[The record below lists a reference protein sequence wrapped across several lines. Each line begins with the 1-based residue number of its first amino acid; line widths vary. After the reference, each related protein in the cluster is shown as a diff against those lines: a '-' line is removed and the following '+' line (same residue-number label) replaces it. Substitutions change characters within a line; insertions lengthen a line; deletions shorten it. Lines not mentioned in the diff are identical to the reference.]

1 MELQIYIKNLAKQK
15 TSYTDK
21 KIHIGVEALGGMGDL
36 IIAAKYVCAL
46 ENILAQTSLLTFYAT
61 IRIYVIKMSFSPKI
75 QYIQKKMPRIMT
87 CIFPLSVSLLLKT
100 IYQIV

>member
-1 MELQIYIKNLAKQK
+1 MAEFTQYINKLQAKIVKYSQKAKSSKRLALRIN
-15 TSYTDK
+15 T
-21 KIHIGVEALGGMGDL
+21 
-36 IIAAKYVCAL
+36 
-46 ENILAQTSLLTFYAT
+46 LAQTSLLTFYAT

-87 CIFPLSVSLLLKT
+87 CIFPLSVSLLLKA